1 MNKPEPAFQIRIAQP
16 NDQKIIHTLLLGYKL
31 PLDGLENTKLWI
43 LQSGKGEVAG
53 IAGLEAYG
61 NQGLLRSV
69 AVVDDMRNN
78 GYGTVLTKH
87 VISEAKKESI
97 KDLFLLTT
105 TAPEF
110 FKKLGFEEEDR
121 EKVVGDIRGSV
132 EFKSACPKTA
142 TLMRLSTA

>member
-1 MNKPEPAFQIRIAQP
+1 MNKSESTFQIRLAQV

-43 LQSGKGEVAG
+43 IQLGNDEVVG
-53 IAGLEAYG
+53 IAGLEVYG

-69 AVVDDMRNN
+69 AVVDGMRNH
-78 GYGTVLTKH
+78 GYGAILAKY

-105 TAPEF
+105 SAPTF
-110 FKKLGFEEEDR
+110 FKKLGFKEENR
-121 EKVVGDIRGSV
+121 EKVLGDIRDSI
-132 EFKSACPKTA
+132 EFKSACPKIA
-142 TLMRLSTA
+142 KLMRLSTT